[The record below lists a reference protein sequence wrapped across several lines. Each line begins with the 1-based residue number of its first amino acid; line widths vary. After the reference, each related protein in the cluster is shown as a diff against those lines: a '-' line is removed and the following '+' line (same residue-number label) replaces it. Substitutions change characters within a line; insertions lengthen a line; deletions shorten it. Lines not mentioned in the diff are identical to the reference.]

1 MRFIKFLLQLFF
13 NLYFYKSY
21 KSFWHVRKR
30 KPWDKDN
37 EREKGTDSGKGGNK
51 DKEREKYTDD
61 SGKGGE
67 NYK

>member
-1 MRFIKFLLQLFF
+1 M
-13 NLYFYKSY
+13 
-21 KSFWHVRKR
+21 RKR

-67 NYK
+67 NYKEML